1 MSEHLTSLELAEL
14 LDEEGDLEDFVPR
27 VLHLVTCAAC
37 RDILSKHRGDDLS
50 LLAMR
55 VFGQPDLPPLPR
67 RRDAGSKWR
76 SLLDRCLPKVDRAL
90 KERRQGERLWREARP
105 WPAARRHLEVLNR
118 RRFHTLGFVH
128 RIVSE
133 VETLQRVD
141 PRDAEAWCDVGLAVV
156 DRLSEEL
163 YGVRT
168 LHDVRARLFAHRGNC
183 GRVRDDHVSA
193 DRDFRHVD
201 FHLGRG
207 SGEPLNQARV
217 YSLEAS
223 LRRDQ
228 QRFDEARE
236 LLRWAAAVYR
246 SVRDPER
253 LAQVTIQNAMV
264 CRDQGDP
271 EAGILVL
278 EELLVDG
285 SIEELSIDVQIG
297 LAHNLTAYLA
307 DTGRI
312 EEADLRLT
320 ALRERLAR
328 ADHQDRFDHEM
339 RLDWLEATIRVQ
351 QDRIV
356 EAEGLYEAAR
366 DAFLEEGMA
375 YDAALV
381 SLDLAALYL
390 DQGRS
395 EAAAHLAMELS
406 PLLWEGDL
414 HRESVAALMLFQEAA
429 VRHTATARYARD
441 VADTLQKFRGRPAS
455 HGTTH

>member
-1 MSEHLTSLELAEL
+1 MSKHLTSLELSEL
-14 LDEEGDLEDFVPR
+14 LDEEGDLEEFVPR
-27 VLHLVTCAAC
+27 VLHLVTCAIC
-37 RDILSKHRGDDLS
+37 RDVFSEHRKNDLS
-50 LLAMR
+50 LLALR
-55 VFGQPDLPPLPR
+55 VFGQPELPPLPR
-67 RRDAGSKWR
+67 RRDANARWR
-76 SLLDRCLPKVDRAL
+76 GLLDRCLPKVDRAL
-90 KERRQGERLWREARP
+90 EERRGADRLWEEARP
-105 WPAARRHLEVLNR
+105 WPAARRHLEIINR

-128 RIVSE
+128 RIVRE
-133 VETLQRVD
+133 VEMLQRLD
-141 PRDAEAWCDVGLAVV
+141 PREAESWCDVGLALV
-156 DRLSEEL
+156 DRLPEGR
-163 YGVRT
+163 YGART

-183 GRVRDDHVSA
+183 GRVRDDHVAA
-193 DRDFRHVD
+193 DRDFRKAD
-201 FHLGRG
+201 FYLGKG
-207 SGEPLNQARV
+207 SGEPLNQARI

-236 LLRWAAAVYR
+236 LLHWAAEVYR

-253 LAQVTIQNAMV
+253 LANVTIQKAML
-264 CRDQGDP
+264 CHDQGDTDSAIRTLEGLLAEDSASDLA
-271 EAGILVL
+271 EAT
-278 EELLVDG
+278 LVDL
-285 SIEELSIDVQIG
+285 E
-297 LAHNLTAYLA
+297 HNLTVYLT
-307 DTGRI
+307 DVGDI
-312 EEADLRLT
+312 DEADRRLT
-320 ALRERLAR
+320 DLRAR
-328 ADHQDRFDHEM
+328 VARSTRDRFDHTM

-390 DQGRS
+390 DQGRA

-414 HRESVAALMLFQEAA
+414 HREAVAALMLFQEAA

-441 VADTLQKFRGRPAS
+441 VADTLQKFRGRPVTHS
-455 HGTTH
+455 TTH